1 MGNNYLLEMRQI
13 DKQFP
18 GVHALDHVNFRVRA
32 GEIHALMGENGAGK
46 STLMK
51 VLTGL
56 YRKDAGEIV
65 LDGEQVSFNS
75 PLDAQRVGISTI
87 YQEINLIPYL
97 SIAENIYLGRE
108 PMKRTGIDWKQV
120 NQGAEEILREMGV
133 EADVTQPL
141 CSYGTAVQQMVAIAR
156 AISVQAKLIVMD
168 EPTSSLDEKEVE
180 ILFRQMRKLK
190 EKGIAIIFISHRLDE
205 IFEICDMVTILKD
218 GKLVSESPAAGLSK
232 LELVSRMIG
241 RDATDV
247 LRRKNRIYQGN
258 GKASLLEVQGIADK
272 AKLRGVSLR
281 IRPGEIVGLAG
292 LLGAGRTEL
301 AKVVFGDNTDYTGT
315 LLVNGREARWKA
327 PRDAIAK
334 GFAYCSE
341 DRKAEGIFPYMSVR
355 ENMTMAILPRIARR
369 GLVNGSRQREIVDR
383 YIKSLSIKTPG
394 QEQLIRNLSGGN
406 QQKVLLARWLCMK
419 PQLIIL
425 DEPTR
430 GIDIGA
436 KAEIEALIQNIA
448 GQGIS
453 VLLISSELEELV
465 RNCHRVVVIRDGKNI
480 GELESDMLTEE
491 NIMQT
496 IAQDI
501 LEERGTCV

>member
-1 MGNNYLLEMRQI
+1 
-13 DKQFP
+13 
-18 GVHALDHVNFRVRA
+18 
-32 GEIHALMGENGAGK
+32 
-46 STLMK
+46 MK
-51 VLTGL
+51 ILTGL
-56 YRKDAGEIV
+56 YRKDTGEII
-65 LDGEQVSFNS
+65 LDGQQVSFNS
-75 PLDAQRVGISTI
+75 PLEAQRAGISTI

-97 SIAENIYLGRE
+97 SIAENIHLGRE
-108 PMKRTGIDWKQV
+108 PMNRTGIDWKQV
-120 NQGAEEILREMGV
+120 NQRAERILREMGV

-180 ILFRQMRKLK
+180 ILFRQMRKLR

-205 IFEICDMVTILKD
+205 VFEICDTVTILKD
-218 GKLVSESPAAGLSK
+218 GKLVSESPAAELSK

-247 LRRKNRIYQGN
+247 LRRKNGVYQGT
-258 GKASLLEVQGIADK
+258 GGVPVLEAHGITDK
-272 AKLRGVSLR
+272 EKLRGVSLR
-281 IRPGEIVGLAG
+281 IRQGEIVGLAG

-301 AKVVFGDNTDYTGT
+301 AKVIFGDNPDYTGT
-315 LLVNGREARWKA
+315 LAVNGQEVRWKA

-341 DRKAEGIFPYMSVR
+341 DRKAEGIFPHMSVR

-369 GLVNGSRQREIVDR
+369 GLVNVGRQKDIVDR

-406 QQKVLLARWLCMK
+406 QQKVLLARWLCME
-419 PQLIIL
+419 PRLIIL

-436 KAEIEALIQNIA
+436 KAEIEALIQDIA

-465 RNCHRVVVIRDGKNI
+465 RNCHRVIVIRDGKNI
-480 GELESDMLTEE
+480 GELESDMLSEG
-491 NIMQT
+491 NIMRT

-501 LEERGTCV
+501 LQEGGACI

>member
-75 PLDAQRVGISTI
+75 PLDAQRAGISTI

-97 SIAENIYLGRE
+97 SIAENIHLGRE
-108 PMKRTGIDWKQV
+108 PMNRTGINWKRV

-341 DRKAEGIFPYMSVR
+341 DRKAEPH
-355 ENMTMAILPRIARR
+355 
-369 GLVNGSRQREIVDR
+369 
-383 YIKSLSIKTPG
+383 
-394 QEQLIRNLSGGN
+394 
-406 QQKVLLARWLCMK
+406 LC
-419 PQLIIL
+419 
-425 DEPTR
+425 R
-430 GIDIGA
+430 
-436 KAEIEALIQNIA
+436 
-448 GQGIS
+448 
-453 VLLISSELEELV
+453 
-465 RNCHRVVVIRDGKNI
+465 
-480 GELESDMLTEE
+480 
-491 NIMQT
+491 
-496 IAQDI
+496 
-501 LEERGTCV
+501 